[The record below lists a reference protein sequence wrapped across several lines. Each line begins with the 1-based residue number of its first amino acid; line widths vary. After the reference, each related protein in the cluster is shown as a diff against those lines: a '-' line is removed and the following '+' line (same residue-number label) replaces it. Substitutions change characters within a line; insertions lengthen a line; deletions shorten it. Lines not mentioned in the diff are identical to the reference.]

1 MIPLCMSFPEKDI
14 VWMQLVAN
22 RINLLPNNL
31 ALLPLFIYILH
42 CVLNFFGPGAVDLS
56 QVKS

>member
-14 VWMQLVAN
+14 VWMKLVAN

-31 ALLPLFIYILH
+31 ALLPLYILH
-42 CVLNFFGPGAVDLS
+42 CVLKFFGPGAVDLS

>member
-14 VWMQLVAN
+14 VWIQLVAN

-31 ALLPLFIYILH
+31 ALLPLYILH
-42 CVLNFFGPGAVDLS
+42 CVLKFFGPGAVDLS